1 MQANSPMNILLLSGS
16 FHSRSRSLMLLR
28 AVEALL
34 PGHSCEAPH
43 LPDLPYFCEDLN
55 QDRPQ
60 VVLDFLAQVLRCDG
74 IVFVSPEYNHS
85 LPAVVKNA
93 IDWASRPAFH
103 SPLKDKPV
111 SLITQADSPVGGARA
126 QAHLKLVLD
135 STLCI
140 VFPAHE
146 MMITGVSRV
155 LAAGDDISDP
165 DTRRRTLHHVEAFI
179 AFAQRVGR

>member
-1 MQANSPMNILLLSGS
+1 MKLLLLSGS
-16 FHSRSRSLMLLR
+16 FHSGSRSLRIARFLR
-28 AVEALL
+28 GQLAGHQVEIPALQQL
-34 PGHSCEAPH
+34 PF
-43 LPDLPYFCEDLN
+43 YCEDLN
-55 QDRPQ
+55 RDQPASVRA
-60 VVLDFLAQVLRCDG
+60 FLQAVRDCDA
-74 IVFVSPEYNHS
+74 ILCITPEYNHS
-85 LPAVVKNA
+85 IPAVLKNA